1 MNLTSGDLRDV
12 NIRYSLKPTSASPA
26 WYVIYQLVFLNAI
39 PAGFNT
45 ASDLQQLD
53 CETEYTK
60 VRMDIHTMRRILKNV
75 DFPWKQRN

>member
-12 NIRYSLKPTSASPA
+12 NIRYNLKPTSASPA

-45 ASDLQQLD
+45 ASDL
-53 CETEYTK
+53 
-60 VRMDIHTMRRILKNV
+60 NS
-75 DFPWKQRN
+75 